1 METYDEKSV
10 LPMLN
15 GTLPTINQDGVIAS
29 VSHSGQIMIEH
40 SPENVKD
47 PQETSFLPI
56 FTPDFDTKEREKEQ
70 SSNHSEGYSSIDVLK
85 TKVAR
90 SDELSG
96 EIVSVVTVLDPD
108 RKDYQWNSFVNFA
121 LVVFQSE
128 GMIDCAASQKY
139 PMSVFG

>member
-40 SPENVKD
+40 SPENVID

-70 SSNHSEGYSSIDVLK
+70 SSNHSEGYI
-85 TKVAR
+85 R
-90 SDELSG
+90 
-96 EIVSVVTVLDPD
+96 
-108 RKDYQWNSFVNFA
+108 RA
-121 LVVFQSE
+121 LIINGKQDGSPE
-128 GMIDCAASQKY
+128 MKRWEHA
-139 PMSVFG
+139 